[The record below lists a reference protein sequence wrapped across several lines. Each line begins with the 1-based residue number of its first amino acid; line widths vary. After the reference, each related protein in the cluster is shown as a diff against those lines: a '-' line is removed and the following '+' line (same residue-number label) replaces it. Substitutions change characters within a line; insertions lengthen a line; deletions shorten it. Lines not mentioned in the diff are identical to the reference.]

1 MPNFWRF
8 FFALKR
14 ENFKFDIDFYRL
26 KILGKNVLRTN
37 DIPWTPTVGQTH
49 LLTLVVKP
57 DQTYQVLVE
66 GRSIFLEAVFE
77 IHIENVRRICSSDQ
91 MKSYF
96 FVRLITFRRLMAAWL
111 IGPQGNQRSWPEQA
125 IRLGLWKTKFLTK
138 WYDFDSHLK
147 KKSFSELKFFQVWS
161 FQHLRK
167 LGWWGDDWRPRR
179 QETGGLGSI
188 LFCLFWIVW
197 NIASRTRSNVKI
209 VMRQELIAVITARGI
224 VKALPR
230 ATCASEA
237 SLVRY
242 WGWRKLRRGNKIFMS
257 AIAWDHPRTEAYT
270 APHNRRR
277 ISIWRNEMRL
287 TAM

>member
-111 IGPQGNQRSWPEQA
+111 MILISWAPGKSKILTRASHPIG
-125 IRLGLWKTKFLTK
+125 F
-138 WYDFDSHLK
+138 
-147 KKSFSELKFFQVWS
+147 
-161 FQHLRK
+161 
-167 LGWWGDDWRPRR
+167 
-179 QETGGLGSI
+179 
-188 LFCLFWIVW
+188 
-197 NIASRTRSNVKI
+197 VK
-209 VMRQELIAVITARGI
+209 
-224 VKALPR
+224 
-230 ATCASEA
+230 
-237 SLVRY
+237 
-242 WGWRKLRRGNKIFMS
+242 NKIS
-257 AIAWDHPRTEAYT
+257 D
-270 APHNRRR
+270 
-277 ISIWRNEMRL
+277 EMIRF
-287 TAM
+287 

>member
-14 ENFKFDIDFYRL
+14 ENFKFDIDFHRL

-111 IGPQGNQRSWPEQA
+111 MILISWAPGKSKILTRASHPIG
-125 IRLGLWKTKFLTK
+125 F
-138 WYDFDSHLK
+138 
-147 KKSFSELKFFQVWS
+147 
-161 FQHLRK
+161 
-167 LGWWGDDWRPRR
+167 
-179 QETGGLGSI
+179 
-188 LFCLFWIVW
+188 
-197 NIASRTRSNVKI
+197 VK
-209 VMRQELIAVITARGI
+209 
-224 VKALPR
+224 
-230 ATCASEA
+230 
-237 SLVRY
+237 
-242 WGWRKLRRGNKIFMS
+242 NKIS
-257 AIAWDHPRTEAYT
+257 D
-270 APHNRRR
+270 
-277 ISIWRNEMRL
+277 EMIRF
-287 TAM
+287 